1 MLTDLFIKNFAIID
15 SLHVAFGKGLNILT
29 GETGAGKSI
38 IIDAVNLILG
48 GRASADLIRTG
59 EEEATVEALFDLTGN
74 PGIIARLAEAGVECD
89 GELLV
94 KRVVARSGRNRV
106 FVGGGLSTLAALSD
120 LARELINIYGQH
132 ESQTLLKQENHL
144 RLLDDFGGLGQLRNR
159 FAAIFEDYRRTASEI
174 RKIEEGE
181 RETARRMDLLSFQ
194 SGEIGAAALTADEE
208 TDLDRERQLLAHG
221 EKLFRNSS
229 EAYELLY
236 EGDDAIL
243 GALRRVAASV
253 AESGRIDPAL
263 IPLHEILN
271 GALFQLEDAA
281 LTLRDYSGRIE
292 SDPER
297 LQAVEDRLDQIN
309 RLKRKYAP
317 TVPGIIAFKEEI
329 DRELEELRNREATR
343 ADLDRLHAELEARLT
358 AVGAELSAARCKA
371 GAVLK
376 TAMEKQ
382 LHELAMKHA
391 VFSVTFEPLVE
402 PRGSGMERAE
412 FLFSPNPGEAPKP
425 LGRIA
430 SGGELSR
437 LMLAL
442 KQVHP
447 ESDVPTLVFDEVD
460 SGIGGATSTLVGEK
474 LKRVA
479 AGQQVLCI
487 THLPQ
492 MAAFADSHYLVE
504 KRVAEGRTVTAA
516 TLLAPDAR
524 VAEMARMLGGSRI
537 TEKTLEH
544 AREMIDEA
552 RIYTERNSS

>member
-15 SLHVAFGKGLNILT
+15 SLHVSFGKGLNILT

-59 EEEATVEALFDLTGN
+59 EEEATVEALFDLSGH
-74 PGIIARLAEAGVECD
+74 PEISARFAEAGVDCE
-89 GELLV
+89 GELLI

-132 ESQTLLKQENHL
+132 ESQTLLKPENHL
-144 RLLDDFGGLGQLRNR
+144 RLLDDFGGLGPLRSR
-159 FAAIFEDYRRTASEI
+159 FAAVYEDYRRTSAEI

-181 RETARRMDLLSFQ
+181 REAERRLDLLSFQ

-208 TDLDRERQLLAHG
+208 TDLTQERQLLVHG

-236 EGDDAIL
+236 GGDGAIL
-243 GALRRVAASV
+243 GVLRRVAADV
-253 AESGRIDPAL
+253 AESGRIDPSL
-263 IPLHEILN
+263 LPLNETLN
-271 GALFQLEDAA
+271 GALIQLEDAA
-281 LTLRDYSGRIE
+281 LTLRDYTGRVE
-292 SDPER
+292 ANPER

-329 DRELEELRNREATR
+329 DRELEALRNREAIR
-343 ADLDRLHAELEARLT
+343 ADQDRLHGELEARLA
-358 AVGAELSAARCKA
+358 AVGAELSAARSKA
-371 GAVLK
+371 GGILK
-376 TAMEKQ
+376 TAMEHQ

-391 VFSVTFEPLVE
+391 VFTVAFEPLGE

-425 LGRIA
+425 LVRIA

-460 SGIGGATSTLVGEK
+460 SGIGGATSALVGEK

-492 MAAFADSHYLVE
+492 VAAFADSHYLVE

-516 TLLAPDAR
+516 TLLATGER
-524 VAEMARMLGGSRI
+524 VAEMARMLGGTRI

-544 AREMIDEA
+544 AREMLEDA
-552 RIYTERNSS
+552 RT